1 MVKNWLGLI
10 IVLIAVLAI
19 LGYVIYKRRK
29 ERELEYL
36 ETGLDAAT
44 LIESDVKD
52 LEFETE
58 ESKMKEQIGNF
69 VDKKPDAVAQLLRT
83 WLNE

>member
-1 MVKNWLGLI
+1 MNWLAL
-10 IVLIAVLAI
+10 VLALIAGSSIA
-19 LGYVIYKRRK
+19 GYVVYRRKK
-29 ERELEYL
+29 ERELEDQ
-36 ETGLDAAT
+36 ETKLDD
-44 LIESDVKD
+44 LGSIETEVQD

-58 ESKMKEQIGNF
+58 ESKMKDQIEKF